1 MVTAQGASQEASP
14 GMPGGESPPQRR
26 DVKFGQ
32 MLESLIERGGYS
44 RNRKRILTRLGISG
58 AALSQYIHEQTWPS
72 FTKLLAIADFFDV
85 SLDYLVYGQPTSSST
100 VDYGPISRYFDHAL
114 ANAKTRGNRHAA
126 VVARVGRMITDR
138 IDEVAAELAT
148 TPAAARGGLMQDDEL
163 LRLERYCCKAD
174 ILSMNLEFEVI
185 DIEGELAAGPFIR
198 VMADNLGRSVPYRFL
213 LPHDREWDVTVDAC
227 RRFLTAQVGGD
238 RVRQGCTFRIAT
250 APVLGGA
257 TFYNLDIGRLKA
269 HEPGIHEQIRDYLS
283 EDNWLGCILRSND
296 DSNSDMLMAPAHCRR
311 AWAAFDRIWSSGTA
325 V

>member
-1 MVTAQGASQEASP
+1 MATAQEGPQEAST
-14 GMPGGESPPQRR
+14 GVPGGENAPQRR

-32 MLESLIERGGYS
+32 MLESLIERGGYT

-72 FTKLLAIADFFDV
+72 FAKLLAIADFFDV
-85 SLDYLVYGQPTSSST
+85 SLDYLVYGQPASSSP

-114 ANAKTRGNRHAA
+114 ANAKTRGNRHDA
-126 VVARVGRMITDR
+126 VVARIGRMITDR
-138 IDEVAAELAT
+138 IDDVAAELAA
-148 TPAAARGGLMQDDEL
+148 TPAAAREGLMQDDEL
-163 LRLERYCCKAD
+163 LRLERYCLKAD

-185 DIEGELAAGPFIR
+185 DIGGELAVGPFIR
-198 VMADNLGRSVPYRFL
+198 VMAENLGKGVPYRFL

-227 RRFLTAQVGGD
+227 RRFLTAQAGGD
-238 RVRQGCTFRIAT
+238 RVGQDCRFRIAS

-257 TFYNLDIGRLKA
+257 TFYNLDIGKLETG
-269 HEPGIHEQIRDYLS
+269 EPVIHEQIRDYLS

-296 DSNSDMLMAPAHCRR
+296 DSSSDMLMAPAHCRR
-311 AWAAFDRIWSSGTA
+311 ARAAFDRIWSSGTA

>member
-1 MVTAQGASQEASP
+1 MVTAPEASQEASA
-14 GMPGGESPPQRR
+14 GMPGGESALQRR

-85 SLDYLVYGQPTSSST
+85 SLDYLVYGQPTSGNP

-126 VVARVGRMITDR
+126 VVARIGRMITDR

-148 TPAAARGGLMQDDEL
+148 TSAAAREGLMQDDEL
-163 LRLERYCCKAD
+163 LRLERYCRMAD

-198 VMADNLGRSVPYRFL
+198 IMADNLGRGVPYRFL
-213 LPHDREWDVTVDAC
+213 LPHDREWDVTVHAC

-238 RVRQGCTFRIAT
+238 RVRQGCTFRIAA
-250 APVLGGA
+250 APILGGA
-257 TFYNLDIGRLKA
+257 TFYNLDIGKLKA
-269 HEPGIHEQIRDYLS
+269 DDPAIHEQIRDYLS

-311 AWAAFDRIWSSGTA
+311 ARAAFDRIWSSGTA